1 MCARKLYFA
10 LELFAADYGVWAG
23 GPHVRTGIF
32 PKNLSIFDACGWSGA
47 HFFIKMSS
55 NLQIRNSMHKSGHQ
69 LQIADHKSRKIWRE
83 FDEIKK
89 CAHGSSL
96 ERSVLTGPAHENRQ
110 LNPQAAPN
118 LCRKQFWTVLN
129 ATRDVDDRKI
139 SKMIEKY
146 RKMVKI
152 DQNWDSE
159 KVRFPTVKVAENLH
173 TVSPRY
179 SEWLACIKSWGL
191 GNFPIPNSKITK

>member
-1 MCARKLYFA
+1 MLANVALPWSCLRQRLGVELAVLMCGSVFFRKFWV
-10 LELFAADYGVWAG
+10 F
-23 GPHVRTGIF
+23 
-32 PKNLSIFDACGWSGA
+32 FDACGWSGA

-55 NLQIRNSMHKSGHQ
+55 NLQIRKSMHKSGHQ

-96 ERSVLTGPAHENRQ
+96 ERSVLTGPAHENRH

-118 LCRKQFWTVLN
+118 LCRKQFWTVLY
-129 ATRDVDDRKI
+129 TSPCVYDRKV

-179 SEWLACIKSWGL
+179 SEWLACIKSWGT
-191 GNFPIPNSKITK
+191 GTFPIPNSKVTK